1 MLKFHKVAA
10 GAGVLFLSLC
20 FLAVLPAA
28 AAEGREPGP
37 NQTAKNDAG
46 ERVSYHRYSNLS
58 ELVTLICD
66 DAGAAFR
73 GFYGPAAVEV
83 TPFAVVSDYR
93 VRKMTRLGLTLA
105 DQMAAMIN
113 REPGAP
119 AMAGA
124 HSPQTM
130 EGVIEEVDGFLR
142 VHISGSNILGE
153 RRAHVV
159 NVEMSEPIY
168 RFLHSYVES
177 YQNN

>member
-1 MLKFHKVAA
+1 MINVHKIPAA
-10 GAGVLFLSLC
+10 VGILVLSLS
-20 FLAVLPAA
+20 FLAGLLVSPAYPQ
-28 AAEGREPGP
+28 GPGVE
-37 NQTAKNDAG
+37 QIAKNDDAD
-46 ERVSYHRYSNLS
+46 RASYHRYSNLS

-66 DAGAAFR
+66 DAGAVFR

-93 VRKMTRLGLTLA
+93 VRKMTMLGITLA

-113 REPGAP
+113 SGPAAP
-119 AMAGA
+119 FAAGGQY
-124 HSPQTM
+124 PQTM

-177 YQNN
+177 YKNN

>member
-1 MLKFHKVAA
+1 MIKLHKIPSAV
-10 GAGVLFLSLC
+10 GTLILSLS
-20 FLAVLPAA
+20 FLAGLLVSPASSQ
-28 AAEGREPGP
+28 EPGME
-37 NQTAKNDAG
+37 QVAKNDDG
-46 ERVSYHRYSNLS
+46 GRVSYHRYSNLS
-58 ELVTLICD
+58 DLVTLICD
-66 DAGAAFR
+66 DAGAVFR

-83 TPFAVVSDYR
+83 APFAVVSDYR
-93 VRKMTRLGLTLA
+93 VRKMTMLGITLA

-113 REPGAP
+113 SGPAAP
-119 AMAGA
+119 FAAGEQY
-124 HSPQTM
+124 PQTM

-177 YQNN
+177 YKNN